1 MNDCNLFVL
10 KPVTM
15 KKNICL
21 TITFLL
27 VLILTGCQ
35 KLFNKPGAVAG
46 LEIQD
51 AVFLGVDP
59 SMNFSEGAVNNLIK
73 VKSGNGLNLCE
84 PGSFFDENLNPL
96 GDHLISAEAD
106 GILPASEQYSII
118 PGDFTFNIKGGEEV
132 HLGLVLNHQTGA
144 IWGLE
149 RNYKPE
155 QNYGLQGNY
164 HYQSDADGNIYFVK
178 GGMYRILLNDG
189 STMQLELYIDG
200 MAQINDQRYLVDQ
213 DGNVYFQGGN
223 RVKMNTG
230 GIVETNMDMVVVNGS
245 DGKCYGF
252 RQNRPDEVN
261 ILLLGVKD
269 GEFEAAKLS
278 DQGVLFG
285 VAAGEPEAFIGES
298 LNHLHQYKD
307 TELNRSIFI
316 KNTFFAGEDF
326 YPEKSFGNEHCI
338 GFVFDE
344 TSYEISPVLIDLPDY
359 FNIMGLEGEYLW
371 VERGKHQYEA
381 LKLSSII
388 VNTASNTAQIQESI
402 VVDIPSEFD
411 ISSAMID
418 QRGFGINVAG
428 FNLSSETR
436 YKGKITVDKGLEYY
450 EEATV
455 PYIMNLTRIN

>member
-1 MNDCNLFVL
+1 
-10 KPVTM
+10 
-15 KKNICL
+15 
-21 TITFLL
+21 
-27 VLILTGCQ
+27 
-35 KLFNKPGAVAG
+35 
-46 LEIQD
+46 
-51 AVFLGVDP
+51 
-59 SMNFSEGAVNNLIK
+59 
-73 VKSGNGLNLCE
+73 
-84 PGSFFDENLNPL
+84 
-96 GDHLISAEAD
+96 
-106 GILPASEQYSII
+106 
-118 PGDFTFNIKGGEEV
+118 
-132 HLGLVLNHQTGA
+132 
-144 IWGLE
+144 
-149 RNYKPE
+149 
-155 QNYGLQGNY
+155 
-164 HYQSDADGNIYFVK
+164 
-178 GGMYRILLNDG
+178 MYRILVNDG
-189 STMQLELYIDG
+189 NTMQLELYIDG
-200 MAQINDQRYLVDQ
+200 MAQIDDQRYLVDQ

-230 GIVETNMDMVVVNGS
+230 GIIETNMDMVVVNGS

-269 GEFEAAKLS
+269 GEFEASILI
-278 DQGVLFG
+278 DEGVLFG
-285 VAAGEPEAFIGES
+285 VAAGEPEGYIGES
-298 LNHLHQYKD
+298 LNHLHQFKD

-344 TSYEISPVLIDLPDY
+344 TSYEVSPVLIDLPEH

-371 VERGKHQYEA
+371 VERGKYQYEA

-388 VNTASNTAQIQESI
+388 VNPDSNTAQIQESI
-402 VVDIPSEFD
+402 IVDIPSEFD

-418 QRGFGINVAG
+418 ERGFGINIAG

-436 YKGKITVDKGLEYY
+436 YKGKITVENGLEYY

>member
-1 MNDCNLFVL
+1 MNGCNLLAL

-15 KKNICL
+15 KKIISL
-21 TITFLL
+21 TITILF
-27 VLILTGCQ
+27 VLMLTGCQ

-51 AVFLGVDP
+51 AVYLGVDP
-59 SMNFSEGAVNNLIK
+59 SMNFSEGATNNLIK
-73 VKSGNGLNLCE
+73 VKSGDELNFCE
-84 PGSFFDENLNPL
+84 PVSFFDENRNPL
-96 GDHLISAEAD
+96 GDHLISAVAD
-106 GILPASEQYSII
+106 GILPASELYSII
-118 PGDFTFNIKGGEEV
+118 PGDFTFNIEGGDVV

-149 RNYKPE
+149 RNYQPE

-178 GGMYRILLNDG
+178 GGMYRILVNDG
-189 STMQLELYIDG
+189 SSMQLELYMDG
-200 MAQINDQRYLVDQ
+200 MAEINDQRYLVDR

-230 GIVETNMDMVVVNGS
+230 GIIETNMDMVVVNGS

-269 GEFEAAKLS
+269 GEFETAKLS
-278 DQGVLFG
+278 GQGVLFG
-285 VAAGEPEAFIGES
+285 VVAGEPGGYIGES
-298 LNHLHQYKD
+298 LNYLYQYKD
-307 TELNRSIFI
+307 TEQNRSIFI
-316 KNTFFAGEDF
+316 KSTFLIGEDF

-338 GFVFDE
+338 GFVFHE

-359 FNIMGLEGEYLW
+359 FNMMGLEGEYLW
-371 VERGKHQYEA
+371 VEKGKHQYEA

-388 VNTASNTAQIQESI
+388 VNPASNTAQIQESI
-402 VVDIPSEFD
+402 VVDIPAEFD
-411 ISSAMID
+411 ISSAIID
-418 QRGFGINVAG
+418 ERGIGINIAG

-436 YKGKITVDKGLEYY
+436 YKGKITVENGLEYY

>member
-1 MNDCNLFVL
+1 
-10 KPVTM
+10 M
-15 KKNICL
+15 KKYISL
-21 TITFLL
+21 TISVLL
-27 VLILTGCQ
+27 VLLLAGCE
-35 KLFNKPGAVAG
+35 KLFNKPGSVAG
-46 LEIQD
+46 LEILD
-51 AVFLGVDP
+51 AAYLGVDG
-59 SMNFSEGAVNNLIK
+59 SMNFSEGATNNLIK
-73 VKSGNGLNLCE
+73 IKSGNELDFCE
-84 PGSFFDENLNPL
+84 TVSFLDENRNPL

-106 GILPASEQYSII
+106 GILPASELYSII
-118 PGDFTFNIKGGEEV
+118 PGDFTFNVKGGEEV
-132 HLGLVLNHQTGA
+132 HFGLVLNHQTGT

-149 RNYKPE
+149 KNYMPE
-155 QNYGLQGNY
+155 RNYGLQGNY

-178 GGMYRILLNDG
+178 GGMYRILVNDG
-189 STMQLELYIDG
+189 STMQLELYVDG
-200 MAQINDQRYLVDQ
+200 MAGINDQRYLVDQ

-261 ILLLGVKD
+261 ILLLGGKD
-269 GEFEAAKLS
+269 GEFEAAILS
-278 DQGVLFG
+278 DEGVLFG
-285 VAAGEPEAFIGES
+285 AAVGEPEAFIGES
-298 LNHLHQYKD
+298 LNYLHQYKD

-316 KNTFFAGEDF
+316 KSTFFIGEDF
-326 YPEKSFGNEHCI
+326 YPEKSFGSEHCI

-381 LKLSSII
+381 LMLSSIT
-388 VNTASNTAQIQESI
+388 VNPASNTAQIQESI
-402 VVDIPSEFD
+402 VVDIPAEFD

-418 QRGFGINVAG
+418 ERGFGINIEG

-436 YKGKITVDKGLEYY
+436 YIGKITVEKGLEYY
-450 EEATV
+450 EESTV